1 MKIYTIAEVK
11 MEAVKVKD
19 LKDNKGKA
27 IEVAIPNVQGKLT
40 KLYPVTT
47 RSGAH
52 GEFNIQNGE
61 IADSTGAIKLVLKY
75 RDPLPFK
82 VGDELII
89 QANMTNK
96 GLLGLTT
103 SYENYT
109 SSTNGQQVSRAIL
122 SVSSKGMIN
131 LYGPQTNATVPTN
144 DDNGSGNTEV
154 AKTQTEALKEV
165 LKDTVNPKSA
175 TKFTLEDRL
184 DRYGPLYDLCYQ
196 RAVKCIKKTNFTEEE
211 IRFLADRFFDLAAKE
226 GLLDQ
231 VVVNDMAKDD
241 IPF

>member
-47 RSGAH
+47 RAGAH

-89 QANMTNK
+89 QANLTNK

-103 SYENYT
+103 SYESYT
-109 SSTNGQQVSRAIL
+109 SKSGQQVNQAVL

-131 LYGPQTNATVPTN
+131 LYGPQSSALPPTN
-144 DDNGSGNTEV
+144 DDNESGNTEV
-154 AKTQTEALKEV
+154 AKPQHEALKEV

-175 TKFTLEDRL
+175 TKHNLEDRL
-184 DRYGPLYDLCYQ
+184 DRYGPLYDLCYKRALKCAIGADDVCEV
-196 RAVKCIKKTNFTEEE
+196 RAV
-211 IRFLADRFFDLAAKE
+211 ADRFFELATKE